1 MPGGGLGGAADLES
15 VSALLSTPQ
24 GQAMVQAVLQN
35 PEALLQRFPELRN
48 NPEFAA
54 AMQQIASN
62 PQAFQQLMQEQAQR
76 ASNPVPIPRNIFDVA
91 MDVMNGAELPDEYAN
106 ALLWFRP
113 SPPSLSGDTR
123 TYSRSTGPAG
133 RDGQSCTRALT
144 YPPLL
149 VFLSS
154 GSRSTFPGPVVA
166 LARALQPHRAGPG
179 RSS

>member
-76 ASNPVPIPRNIFDVA
+76 ASNPIPIPRSIFDVA
-91 MDVMNGAELPDEYAN
+91 MDVMNGAEMPDEYAN
-106 ALLWFRP
+106 ALLWF
-113 SPPSLSGDTR
+113 
-123 TYSRSTGPAG
+123 
-133 RDGQSCTRALT
+133 
-144 YPPLL
+144 
-149 VFLSS
+149 
-154 GSRSTFPGPVVA
+154 
-166 LARALQPHRAGPG
+166 
-179 RSS
+179 